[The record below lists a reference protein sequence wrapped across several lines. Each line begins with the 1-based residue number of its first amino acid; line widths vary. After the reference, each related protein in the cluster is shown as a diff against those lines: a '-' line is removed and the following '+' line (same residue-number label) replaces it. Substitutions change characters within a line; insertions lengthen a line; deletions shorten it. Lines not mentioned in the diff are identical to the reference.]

1 MEVSNMVGI
10 LVCFCYVEKG
20 TVRCAKLSDITDG
33 IGPFL
38 LQGLKFISGLYV
50 EFLGFEFNTYLAGL
64 THDQNQISAFV
75 SWVNIAGFLFTVG
88 LGFSNVTRTTVSNHM
103 GSKDGNKS
111 KNAARFYTFLS
122 GLIGIVF
129 FILIEIFRYPI
140 ASIYSP
146 LPEIQEVIAT
156 LLIAYAFGAVCELV
170 LGCQNTLMRLT
181 NRAMTMTYIM
191 LVLFVFVL
199 GCLSYLLGFVAQ
211 LHVPGMVGAFVIVT
225 FLVNTSF
232 FYLLNFRTDW
242 DQCIAVMKANEAK
255 EEEQGMD
262 MVRARAD
269 SNASLRQL
277 SITSKDESKKQGLL
291 KTSDSTNYVSIN

>member
-1 MEVSNMVGI
+1 
-10 LVCFCYVEKG
+10 
-20 TVRCAKLSDITDG
+20 
-33 IGPFL
+33 
-38 LQGLKFISGLYV
+38 
-50 EFLGFEFNTYLAGL
+50 
-64 THDQNQISAFV
+64 
-75 SWVNIAGFLFTVG
+75 
-88 LGFSNVTRTTVSNHM
+88 
-103 GSKDGNKS
+103 
-111 KNAARFYTFLS
+111 
-122 GLIGIVF
+122 
-129 FILIEIFRYPI
+129 
-140 ASIYSP
+140 
-146 LPEIQEVIAT
+146 
-156 LLIAYAFGAVCELV
+156 
-170 LGCQNTLMRLT
+170 MRLT

-211 LHVPGMVGAFVIVT
+211 LHVPGMVAAFVIVT

-232 FYLLNFRTDW
+232 FFLLNFRTDW
-242 DQCIAVMKANEAK
+242 DKCIAVMKANEAK